1 MKKTQNKEVTLPHIK
16 NDIIVK
22 GIDEI
27 KVNIASCCKP
37 VPQDDLIGYIT
48 KGYGITAH
56 RLSCPNVANLDER
69 MIEISWNEVTTKKYP
84 TNILVHTI
92 GNKNILL
99 DIIAKTSNND
109 VVVQSINVLNS
120 SDNNT
125 YDLTILVDNK
135 EVLTKFMND
144 IRSLPDIL
152 DVERN
157 IK

>member
-1 MKKTQNKEVTLPHIK
+1 MLPHTK
-16 NDIIVK
+16 NDIIVE

-37 VPQDDLIGYIT
+37 IPGDALMGYIT

-56 RLSCPNVANLDER
+56 RLSCPNVANLEER
-69 MIEISWNEVTTKKYP
+69 MIEIYWNTKTNKKYP

-92 GNKNILL
+92 SNKNILL
-99 DIIAKTSNND
+99 EIIAKTSNND
-109 VVVQSINVLNS
+109 VVVQSINVIN
-120 SDNNT
+120 DKDGT
-125 YDLTILVDNK
+125 VYDLTILVDNK

-144 IRSLPDIL
+144 VRSIPDIV

>member
-1 MKKTQNKEVTLPHIK
+1 M
-16 NDIIVK
+16 
-22 GIDEI
+22 
-27 KVNIASCCKP
+27 
-37 VPQDDLIGYIT
+37 
-48 KGYGITAH
+48 
-56 RLSCPNVANLDER
+56 
-69 MIEISWNEVTTKKYP
+69 
-84 TNILVHTI
+84 
-92 GNKNILL
+92 

-144 IRSLPDIL
+144 IRSLPNIL